1 MEKTGPINKLKKKTY
16 TIFGHTGFIGSFF
29 RNKLFKEKLILPKK
43 GQLIFKKNLGH
54 IIYCI
59 GSDDWLNDSYNSYYA
74 NLGYIPEII
83 NKNKFES
90 FTFLSSTRLYRNL
103 KKTVEDSSLIINP
116 TNFDNYY
123 NIKKICAESFLLS
136 QKNKK
141 IKIIRLANIYGFS
154 PNSTL
159 VVPTLIMNAINK
171 KKITILI
178 NKKSSKDFL
187 SIEDAFTIILKI
199 IKNGKRNLYNVGSGK
214 NITLQQISQKISLYT
229 NCKVIYRNQKKIIK
243 EPLINISK
251 IKEEFKFKPSSSLV
265 YDLPSL
271 IQKYKILKHDL
282 H

>member
-29 RNKLFKEKLILPKK
+29 KNKLFKEKLILPKK

-74 NLGYIPEII
+74 NLGYLPEII
-83 NKNKFES
+83 NKNKYQS

-103 KKTVEDSSLIINP
+103 KKTDEDCSLIINP
-116 TNFDNYY
+116 TNLDNYY

-136 QKNKK
+136 QKNSK
-141 IKIIRLANIYGFS
+141 IKIIRLSNIYGVS

-159 VVPTLIMNAINK
+159 VIPTLIMNAINK
-171 KKITILI
+171 KKIRILI

-243 EPLINISK
+243 EPIINISK
-251 IKEEFKFKPSSSLV
+251 IKKEFKFKPSSSIV
-265 YDLPSL
+265 NDLSSL
-271 IQKYKILKHDL
+271 IEKYKKH
-282 H
+282 

>member
-83 NKNKFES
+83 NKNNYLS
-90 FTFLSSTRLYRNL
+90 FTFLSTSRIYRNL
-103 KKTVEDSSLIINP
+103 NVAKENSFLTVNP
-116 TNFDNYY
+116 TNLDNYY

-141 IKIIRLANIYGFS
+141 IKIVRLSNIYGFN
-154 PNSTL
+154 PRSTL
-159 VVPTLIMNAINK
+159 LVPILIKDAIKKGLIKIFINK
-171 KKITILI
+171 
-178 NKKSSKDFL
+178 NCSKDFL
-187 SIEDAFTIILKI
+187 SIEDTFSLVMKI
-199 IKNGKRNLYNVGSGK
+199 IHKGKDKIYNVASGK
-214 NITLQQISQKISLYT
+214 NISLDKIAKKVSFLT
-229 NCKVIYRNQKKIIK
+229 NCKILYLNQKKIIK
-243 EPLINISK
+243 EPIIDISK
-251 IKEEFKFKPSSSLV
+251 IKKEFKFVPSSNLIL
-265 YDLPSL
+265 DLPKIIKSYSL
-271 IQKYKILKHDL
+271 LIF
-282 H
+282 